1 MTDQA
6 RAAQLLAAISNN
18 LAALFADYCERNASP
33 NLERL
38 LQELHNHRLD
48 LVMTAHVTAI
58 GTNFICCVL
67 PVGGDLVRLF
77 DVYEVQVSTQ
87 SGEVH

>member
-6 RAAQLLAAISNN
+6 RTAQQLAAISNS

-33 NLERL
+33 DLKRL
-38 LQELHNHRLD
+38 MQEFHNHRLD
-48 LVMTAHVTAI
+48 LVMTAHVTAT
-58 GTNFICCVL
+58 GTNFICCAL

-77 DVYEVQVSTQ
+77 DVHKIPAAQ

>member
-1 MTDQA
+1 MTNQA
-6 RAAQLLAAISNN
+6 RSAQQLAAISNN

-38 LQELHNHRLD
+38 MQEFYNHRLD
-48 LVMTAHVTAI
+48 LVMTAHVTAT

-67 PVGGDLVRLF
+67 PVAGELVRLF
-77 DVYEVQVSTQ
+77 NVYEVQMSAQ